1 MGHPEVLQ
9 KFCTT
14 LLYLCMKDS
23 TMLEKEEIKERG
35 EEKKRLKKERKR
47 EFGERKGETSK

>member
-1 MGHPEVLQ
+1 MYAEEGGFGSPLN
-9 KFCTT
+9 FCVFGKGS
-14 LLYLCMKDS
+14 L
-23 TMLEKEEIKERG
+23 KEEIKERG